1 MNNKETGIIKYI
13 YINDNDEYI
22 SDDSFDDDVS
32 VIRTKHV
39 MGKFNDCEL
48 GQTFQNNKTVPVTVT
63 KAPKWISKRK
73 NKADKYL
80 NKCCD
85 FEKVELVS
93 KKRFAKQH
101 KKGFK
106 PYCQRN
112 FNVIATLQKNSIHTN
127 VSFFAQYLIGEGL
140 YKLSKLIL
148 SIMKKRLYDSN
159 IDFPKL
165 KTNIGEYPINEN
177 VNCFIGY
184 LFELKIDEAE
194 LISVIIEQIM
204 YGSVP
209 EYDIQNLPN
218 FIKQKMPNLE
228 DEFHIFLTNNPDY
241 DSVAM

>member
-1 MNNKETGIIKYI
+1 MNHKETGIINKI

-39 MGKFNDCEL
+39 LGKFTDHEL
-48 GQTFQNNKTVPVTVT
+48 GQTFQNNKIVPVTVT
-63 KAPKWISKRK
+63 KTSKWISKRK
-73 NKADKYL
+73 KKADKDL

-85 FEKVELVS
+85 FELVA
-93 KKRFAKQH
+93 KKRFGKH
-101 KKGFK
+101 HTNGFK

-112 FNVIATLQKNSIHTN
+112 FNVIATLQKKSIHTN
-127 VSFFAQYLIGEGL
+127 IAFFVKYLLGEGL

-148 SIMKKRLYDSN
+148 SIMKKRVYDSN
-159 IDFPKL
+159 VDFSKL
-165 KTNIGEYPINEN
+165 ITNIEEYPINEN

-194 LISVIIEQIM
+194 LISVIFKQIM
-204 YGSVP
+204 YGTVP
-209 EYDIQNLPN
+209 EYEIQNLPN
-218 FIKQKMPNLE
+218 FIKQIMPDLE

-241 DSVAM
+241 ESVVM